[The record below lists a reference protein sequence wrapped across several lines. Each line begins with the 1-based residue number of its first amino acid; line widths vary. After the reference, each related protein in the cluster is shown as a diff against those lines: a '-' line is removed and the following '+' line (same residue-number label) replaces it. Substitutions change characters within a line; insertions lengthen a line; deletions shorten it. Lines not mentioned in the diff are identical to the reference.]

1 MAIKEVDDQTFERE
15 TLDGVVLV
23 DFYATWC
30 GPCKML
36 APVLDE
42 LDAELGDTVKILKVD
57 VDEAQVTASE
67 HQIMSV
73 PTLLL
78 FVDGE
83 LKARAGGYMPKELLV
98 EFIENNR

>member
-36 APVLDE
+36 APVLE
-42 LDAELGDTVKILKVD
+42 EVDAELGDTVKILKVD
-57 VDEAQVTASE
+57 VDEAPVIAGE
-67 HQIMSV
+67 YQILSV
-73 PTLLL
+73 PSLLL
-78 FVDGE
+78 FVEGE
-83 LKARAGGYMPKELLV
+83 VKARTGGFLPKALLV

>member
-23 DFYATWC
+23 EFYATWC

-42 LDAELGDTVKILKVD
+42 VDADLGDTVKILKVD

-83 LKARAGGYMPKELLV
+83 LKGRAGGYMPKELLV